1 MVRFS
6 LKRLGTSLIRKLINL
21 KVTGNSMIQMNLF
34 FLIDLSVREVSQ
46 TPQTILEKELIQILM
61 KVLILLLTK
70 MN

>member
-34 FLIDLSVREVSQ
+34 FLINLSVREVSQ